1 MIAALPHGT
10 EGHGDAHLVPDRH
23 DARPAGVRTPSGAA
37 GRIPGHPGSTGSPG
51 FGMLDEMGPSR
62 NEILSA
68 AALVGVLVLLM
79 LVLVVWA
86 VPPGGAPALQ

>member
-1 MIAALPHGT
+1 MLAA
-10 EGHGDAHLVPDRH
+10 
-23 DARPAGVRTPSGAA
+23 
-37 GRIPGHPGSTGSPG
+37 
-51 FGMLDEMGPSR
+51 MGPSR

-86 VPPGGAPALQ
+86 IPPGGAPALQ